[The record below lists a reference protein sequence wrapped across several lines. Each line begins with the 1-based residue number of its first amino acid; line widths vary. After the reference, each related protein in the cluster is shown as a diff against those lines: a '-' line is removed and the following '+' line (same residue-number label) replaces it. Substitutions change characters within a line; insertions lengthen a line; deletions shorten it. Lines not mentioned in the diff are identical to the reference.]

1 MNESFAE
8 RRPRLLRPHLVRSQQ
23 RYAIIGAL
31 ALIIFVMFGP
41 VTLASAGTSVPV
53 IEIHAARFAFT
64 PPEITL
70 KQGQSVELIFVAD
83 DAEHGIVVK
92 GLGIDLDLPKHKRR
106 KIFLKPDAAGDFAG
120 ECSHYC
126 GRGHSRMTFVV
137 HVQP

>member
-1 MNESFAE
+1 MSGSFEEKDA
-8 RRPRLLRPHLVRSQQ
+8 RQAGLQLSYGIIRILTIIVMMMLAPVR
-23 RYAIIGAL
+23 
-31 ALIIFVMFGP
+31 F
-41 VTLASAGTSVPV
+41 ASASTPVPV

-70 KQGQSVELIFVAD
+70 KQGQNVELIFVAD
-83 DAEHGIVVK
+83 DIEHGIVVR

-106 KIFLKPDAAGDFAG
+106 KIFLKPEAAGDFTG

-126 GRGHSRMTFVV
+126 GRGHSHMTFVV